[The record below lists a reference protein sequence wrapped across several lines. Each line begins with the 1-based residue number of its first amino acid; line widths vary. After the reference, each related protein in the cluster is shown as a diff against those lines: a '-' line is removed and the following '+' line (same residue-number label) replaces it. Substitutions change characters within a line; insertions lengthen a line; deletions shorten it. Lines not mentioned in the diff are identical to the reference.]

1 MMGFSPLILDVRPDL
16 NQGQDPFAK
25 IMQAVGQLSAGQELV
40 LIAPFEPVPLY
51 DVLKQQGF
59 AHATENAAPNEWR
72 VTFRP
77 SPTPATEQAAHQQTP
92 DNHSSAA
99 AAHKDSAPVQQ
110 VIQLDTRGMEPPG
123 PLVLILNRLETLGAD
138 QRLIAHID
146 REPLLLFPE
155 LLERGWAYEGAPQA
169 DGSFIISIARPR

>member
-1 MMGFSPLILDVRPDL
+1 MGFSPLILDVRPDL

-25 IMQAVGQLSAGQELV
+25 IMQAVGKLSAGQELL

-51 DVLKQQGF
+51 TVLEQQGF
-59 AHATENAAPNEWR
+59 AHATENAAPDEWR

-77 SPTPATEQAAHQQTP
+77 APATASTQEAHQQIP
-92 DNHSSAA
+92 GDHASAD
-99 AAHKDSAPVQQ
+99 AAHKDAASVQQ
-110 VIQLDTRGMEPPG
+110 AIQLDTRGMEPPG

-138 QRLIAHID
+138 QRLVAHID

-155 LLERGWAYEGAPQA
+155 LVERGWAYEGAPQA
-169 DGSFIISIARPR
+169 DGSFIISISRSH

>member
-25 IMQAVGQLSAGQELV
+25 IMQAAGQISTGQELL

-51 DVLKQQGF
+51 SVLEQQGF
-59 AHATENAAPNEWR
+59 AHDTENAAPNEWR
-72 VTFRP
+72 VTFRRTATAAP
-77 SPTPATEQAAHQQTP
+77 GPAAQQMHGTAP
-92 DNHSSAA
+92 LAPAQEGEASAA
-99 AAHKDSAPVQQ
+99 QQ

-138 QRLIAHID
+138 QRLVAHID

-155 LLERGWAYEGAPQA
+155 LVDRGWAYEGASQA
-169 DGSFIISIARPR
+169 DGSFIISISRPH

>member
-1 MMGFSPLILDVRPDL
+1 MGLSPLILDVRPDL
-16 NQGQDPFAK
+16 AEGQDPFAK
-25 IMQAVGQLSAGQELV
+25 IMQAVGQLHAGQELL

-51 DVLKQQGF
+51 SVLEQQGF
-59 AHATENAAPNEWR
+59 AHHTEQQAPNEWR

-77 SPTPATEQAAHQQTP
+77 APVTTTEQQANQQIGHTAHP
-92 DNHSSAA
+92 GEE
-99 AAHKDSAPVQQ
+99 APPSQHT
-110 VIQLDTRGMEPPG
+110 IQLDTRGMEPPG

-138 QRLIAHID
+138 QRLVAHID

-155 LLERGWAYEGAPQA
+155 LVERGWAYEGASQP